1 MKFKYSKLRGKI
13 VEKYGTQERFADA
26 IGLSNT
32 TVTKKL
38 TGNVQFTQ
46 TDIIKW
52 CAALGIALKDVG
64 AFYFD

>member
-1 MKFKYSKLRGKI
+1 MEFKYAKLRGKI
-13 VEKYGTQERFADA
+13 VEKYGTQERFASA

-52 CAALGIALKDVG
+52 SAALGIALKDVG